1 MKFSNFSRRSA
12 LLVLVFA
19 AALFFCSPLVAEGYV
34 YKVKPGGTGD
44 GSTWEKALG
53 EQGLLEKLATAGY
66 GHEFWIAA
74 GTYRPYIAPQP
85 SDSTPKAD
93 TDPREF
99 AFVLNRGVALYG
111 GFAGTETARSQ
122 RDWSRNTTVLSGYI
136 ELQGGASTN
145 SYSVVVVSADM
156 GLPAILDGFTIA
168 GGRADGEAALG
179 NGGGIRISDSHTRI
193 TNCTFTGNQA
203 TRGGGVFI
211 SGGAPVIRDTTFA
224 GNAADLGGG
233 IYNEESRLSVSDCI
247 FSNNQARSG
256 GALLNNAPVEE
267 SASYGIQSVSSTI
280 TKTTFSGNIA
290 TESGGAMANW
300 KSSPTVTHSTF
311 SANRSLVE
319 GGALFNSE
327 SAPSLTSCT
336 FSSNFSVNGGAVSN
350 WDSSPVIVNCTFF
363 SNRASSSGGA
373 LLNDKSS
380 PIVVNS
386 TFTRNRASTGGGM
399 FNFECSP
406 VVANSILWGNGTEI
420 RAEGGTMTVSYSIV
434 EGGFNGERN
443 LDADP
448 LLGPLL
454 NNGGTTETCALDPKS
469 PAIDAGLFVG
479 FRVSGSVIVPLTDQR
494 GTARPKGAG
503 VDIGAYEY
511 FDETNPPAPIGG
523 GGSGGCRSLAG
534 GAESLLLLLPL
545 ALHLLRRRSSS

>member
-1 MKFSNFSRRSA
+1 MKLSCCSRRSA
-12 LLVLVFA
+12 LLVLVLA
-19 AALFFCSPLVAEGYV
+19 TALFLSSPLVAEGYV

-44 GSTWEKALG
+44 GTTWEKALG
-53 EQGLLEKLATAGY
+53 EKELLEKLATAGY

-85 SDSTPKAD
+85 SGSTPKAD
-93 TDPREF
+93 TDPREY

-136 ELQGGASTN
+136 DLHGGDSTN
-145 SYSVVVVSADM
+145 SYSVVVVSGDM
-156 GLPAILDGFTIA
+156 GLPAILDGFTVA

-179 NGGGIRISDSHTRI
+179 NGGGIRISDSYTRI

-211 SGGAPVIRDTTFA
+211 SGGAPVITDTTFA
-224 GNAADLGGG
+224 GNTADLGGG

-247 FSNNQARSG
+247 FSTNQARSG
-256 GALLNNAPVEE
+256 GALLNKARSEE
-267 SASYGIQSVSSTI
+267 GVNVLQSATPTI
-280 TKTTFSGNIA
+280 TKSTFSGNVA

-300 KSSPTVTHSTF
+300 KSNPTVTHSTF

-327 SAPSLTSCT
+327 SAPNLTSCT
-336 FSSNFSVNGGAVSN
+336 FASNFSVNGGAVSN

-373 LLNDKSS
+373 LLNDRSS

-386 TFTRNRASTGGGM
+386 TFTRNRASTGGGL

-406 VVANSILWGNGTEI
+406 VVANSILWGNGSEI
-420 RAEGGTMTVSYSIV
+420 RAEGGTITVSYSIV

-448 LLGPLL
+448 LLGALL

-469 PAIDAGLFVG
+469 PAVDAGLFVG
-479 FRVSGSVIVPLTDQR
+479 FRVSGNVIVPLTDQR
-494 GTARPKGAG
+494 GTARPKGSG
-503 VDIGAYEY
+503 VDIGSYEY
-511 FDETNPPAPIGG
+511 FDATNPPAPTG
-523 GGSGGCRSLAG
+523 GGSGGCRTLAG
-534 GAESLLLLLPL
+534 GAESMWLLLPL
-545 ALHLLRRRSSS
+545 ALHLLRRKPNS